1 MTILAITGGIGGAK
15 LALGLTH
22 VLSPNELVFLTNT
35 GDDFEHLGLYISP
48 DVDTLIYTLAG
59 LVDPE
64 RGWGR
69 SEETWNC
76 LDTLASLGEP
86 SWFRLG
92 DRDLAVHIART
103 HSLKRGKSLSEITN
117 RVRVALGVKCRILPV
132 SDDPIRTFIHTSIG
146 RLSFQDYFV
155 RKRCEPI
162 VNQIEYAHANARL
175 NPELDLSELE
185 GVIICPSNPYL
196 SIGPMLAIDSLF
208 EFLQSTRIPVV
219 AVSPVVAGKA
229 IKGPTTKIMQEL
241 GVDVSAIAVARHYR
255 ELINGFIVDESDIDS
270 VPEIESMD
278 ISVSAYPSVMT
289 TLHDRIKLARHSV
302 DFVRSLSQQ

>member
-1 MTILAITGGIGGAK
+1 MTIIALTGGIGGAK

-64 RGWGR
+64 RGWGQ

-76 LDTLASLGEP
+76 LDTLAKLGEP

-92 DRDLAVHIART
+92 DQDLAVHIART
-103 HSLKRGKSLSEITN
+103 HSLKRGKSLSEITD

-132 SDDPIRTFIHTSIG
+132 SDDPIRTFLHTSIG

-155 RKRCEPI
+155 RNRCEPI
-162 VNQIEYAHANARL
+162 VNHIEYAHSNARL
-175 NPELDLSELE
+175 NPGLDLSELE

-196 SIGPMLAIDSLF
+196 SIGPMLAINSLF

-229 IKGPTTKIMQEL
+229 IKGPTAKIMQEL
-241 GVDVSAIAVARHYR
+241 GVDVSAIAVARHYK

-302 DFVRSLSQQ
+302 DFVLSLSQQ

>member
-22 VLSPNELVFLTNT
+22 VLTPNELIFLANT

-59 LVDPE
+59 VVDPD

-69 SEETWNC
+69 SEETWHC
-76 LDTLASLGEP
+76 LNTLAYLGEP
-86 SWFRLG
+86 AWFRLG
-92 DRDLAVHIART
+92 DQDLAVHIART
-103 HSLKRGKSLSEITN
+103 YALKRGKNLSEITD
-117 RVRVALGVKCRILPV
+117 RIRIALGVKYRILPV
-132 SDDPIRTFIHTSIG
+132 SDDPIRTFLHTLIG
-146 RLSFQDYFV
+146 RLSFQEYFV
-155 RKRCEPI
+155 KKRCEPTI
-162 VNQIEYAHANARL
+162 NQIKYEHSNACL
-175 NPELDLSELE
+175 NPRLDLSELE

-208 EFLQSTRIPVV
+208 EFLQSKRIPVV

-229 IKGPTTKIMQEL
+229 IKGPTAKIMQEL
-241 GVDVSAIAVARHYR
+241 GVAVSAIAVARHYK

-289 TLHDRIKLARHSV
+289 TLQDRIKLARHSV
-302 DFVRSLSQQ
+302 NFVLSLSQQ